1 MVGTLL
7 PAVHLVGTYLNDGC
21 MDDYASARQL
31 AFRLTL
37 QVIAFFSLV
46 LQCPQLDNALVSL
59 SLSSRLFLRFC
70 GPAHKPQ
77 QGDET
82 LAVLGS
88 RSPFPNGCNL
98 NG

>member
-1 MVGTLL
+1 MAGALL

-21 MDDYASARQL
+21 MDDYASASQL
-31 AFRLTL
+31 ASRLTL
-37 QVIAFFSLV
+37 QVMAFSSLV

-70 GPAHKPQ
+70 GPARKPQ

-82 LAVLGS
+82 LAVLGFC
-88 RSPFPNGCNL
+88 SPFPNGYNL